1 MSDILTQPTVR
12 HSTLQFL
19 LLRVGVHIWAHMGPL
34 IALYV
39 VRILSF
45 FLPTCRSRKSVQD
58 VVPDGDLFLQLGGGV
73 EEGEHRVQCDAE
85 NGGVLD
91 GQVGCPRF

>member
-1 MSDILTQPTVR
+1 
-12 HSTLQFL
+12 
-19 LLRVGVHIWAHMGPL
+19 MGPL